1 MRFSIIGK
9 PQLLNFELFQ
19 ITFKKPHKINPVS
32 GWLHFFIR

>member
-9 PQLLNFELFQ
+9 PQRLKFDLLQ
-19 ITFKKPHKINPVS
+19 ITFKKPHKIYPVS